1 MKKLICFGDSITAR
15 EISDDG
21 TERLTPRLRNALSE
35 WEVIN
40 SGVSGN
46 NTRDALARLDNDVIA
61 YSPDVVTVLLG
72 ANDAASHKMVELA
85 EYESNLLTIVGQIG
99 AEKTILITP
108 SPVDENRPRNRTN
121 EVLKKY
127 SDVVESIATMTGSG
141 FINLFSEMIQYP
153 DYVLMLRDGLH
164 FEESGYAFLSQL
176 IIEKIKGYDQNKH
189 NLQQT

>member
-15 EISDDG
+15 EVSDDG
-21 TERLTPRLRNALSE
+21 TERLTPRLRNALPE

-46 NTRDALARLDNDVIA
+46 NTRDALARLDNDVLT
-61 YSPDVVTVLLG
+61 YHPDIVTVLLG
-72 ANDAASHKMVELA
+72 ANDAASHKMIELA
-85 EYESNLLTIVGQIG
+85 EYESNLLTIISKIG
-99 AEKTILITP
+99 AQKTILITP

-121 EVLKKY
+121 EVLRKY
-127 SDVVESIATMTGSG
+127 SDVVESIATLTGSQ

-164 FEESGYAFLSQL
+164 FEESGYKFLSQL
-176 IIEKIKGYDQNKH
+176 IIEKMKGYYSK
-189 NLQQT
+189 

>member
-1 MKKLICFGDSITAR
+1 MKKLVCFGDSITAR

-21 TERLTPRLRNALSE
+21 TERLTPRLRNALSD

-46 NTRDALARLDNDVIA
+46 NTRDALARLAQDVLT
-61 YSPDVVTVLLG
+61 YCPDIVTVLLG
-72 ANDAASHKMVELA
+72 ANDAASHKMIQLS
-85 EYESNLLTIVGQIG
+85 EYKSNMLTIVSKIG
-99 AEKTILITP
+99 AQKTILITP

-121 EVLKKY
+121 EVLQRY
-127 SDVVESIATMTGSG
+127 SDVVENIAALTGSG

-164 FEESGYAFLSQL
+164 FEESGYKFLSQL
-176 IIEKIKGYDQNKH
+176 IIDKIKGYY
-189 NLQQT
+189 